1 MTEYS
6 LAIKIVEGLGTTGLI
21 IFVVWKL
28 VDRWAGQ
35 FLGAQKEQTTAMCD
49 QAKAMAALASA
60 VGAGQGEQRELL
72 IAVRVLA
79 GKVDET
85 KAWVKE
91 LSEYMTGCSA
101 RQSQAEACAACT
113 AGKRPAA

>member
-1 MTEYS
+1 MNEYS
-6 LAIKIVEGLGTTGLI
+6 LAVKIVESLGTTGLI

-35 FLGAQKEQTTAMCD
+35 FLGAQNK
-49 QAKAMAALASA
+49 QAQAMADLAAA
-60 VGAGQGEQRELL
+60 VREGQGEQRELL

-79 GKVDET
+79 TKVDET

-91 LSEYMTGCSA
+91 LSEHIIGGEKRSA
-101 RQSQAEACAACT
+101 A
-113 AGKRPAA
+113 